1 MDKPTLK
8 LNLPKGW
15 KLDFAIREDEPSDGD
30 IWTFEQ
36 YDITPDE
43 SCDITH
49 IHISKMAEAY
59 EIGDPFD
66 NILASAEDYLK
77 DLQVPDSLRPSAMD
91 FVKQSEVSG
100 VDAFYIVFQEV
111 GDPAAELLVVFEA
124 PDRKMVWVNIL
135 IKDWADGFGETSA
148 IDSLSRLIV
157 F

>member
-8 LNLPKGW
+8 LNLPEGW
-15 KLDFAIREDEPSDGD
+15 KLDFAIREDESSDGD

-43 SCDITH
+43 MCDITH
-49 IHISKMAEAY
+49 IHISKMAEPY

-91 FVKQSEVSG
+91 FVKQCDVSG
-100 VDAFYIVFQEV
+100 VEAYYIVYQEV

-148 IDSLSRLIV
+148 IDFLSKMIS